1 MEITKNNENWIKI
14 SEVPLIPE
22 VSDSPKAVTE
32 FQDIPGEIRMF
43 RGTTTL
49 KYNISLLADAICDPK
64 ARMKWVERMSEN
76 ILIKGRPDQ
85 GEWFSYEAYDLIWPV
100 SNRDYVFRQTMEK
113 SLHNGSNR
121 TVVNVMSIE
130 LPDYPVQPKRVRGTL
145 PTCIFTLDEISD
157 NITDIEVIVQV
168 DPGGSL
174 PGFVKN
180 LIQKGWS
187 LKTMQAINTY
197 MTNH

>member
-1 MEITKNNENWIKI
+1 
-14 SEVPLIPE
+14 
-22 VSDSPKAVTE
+22 
-32 FQDIPGEIRMF
+32 
-43 RGTTTL
+43 
-49 KYNISLLADAICDPK
+49 
-64 ARMKWVERMSEN
+64 
-76 ILIKGRPDQ
+76 
-85 GEWFSYEAYDLIWPV
+85 
-100 SNRDYVFRQTMEK
+100 
-113 SLHNGSNR
+113 
-121 TVVNVMSIE
+121 MSIE